1 VSAGLSEHSI
11 RFAPVVPLYL
21 DTVSSVAA
29 EPVDPPLVAV
39 VGPTASGKSAVALD
53 AGRRL
58 SDVELVSI
66 DAMQVYRGMDIG
78 TAKPTPSEQ
87 AEVAHHLI
95 DLVESV
101 CEFTVAEF
109 QHEFERVVADLAA
122 RGRRGVLVG
131 GTGLYHRAVID
142 GFTLPGEWPQ
152 HRQQAEEDAASLGT
166 AALHARLAELDPV
179 AAARM
184 EPSNTRRVI
193 RALEVTLGSGRPF
206 SSFGPGLDTYPP
218 SPVIQIGLRWSRPM
232 LAARIEQR
240 VNEMISGG
248 LLEEVQRVLVAG
260 MSRTARQ
267 ALGYKE
273 LIDHLEGRV
282 TLDEAVATIVVR
294 TRQFAVRQERWF
306 RRDPRIRWV
315 DIADDPVAETLPV
328 VAEAFDELEARR
340 PRRSTR

>member
-1 VSAGLSEHSI
+1 MSLW
-11 RFAPVVPLYL
+11 L
-21 DTVSSVAA
+21 DTVSSVSA
-29 EPVDPPLVAV
+29 EPAAPPLVAV
-39 VGPTASGKSAVALD
+39 VGPTASGKSAVALA

-58 SDVELVSI
+58 ADVELISV

-78 TAKPTPSEQ
+78 TATPTPSEQ
-87 AEVAHHLI
+87 AEVRHHLI
-95 DLVESV
+95 DLVEPS

-109 QHEFERVVADLAA
+109 QQEFERVVADLAV
-122 RGRRGVLVG
+122 RCRRGVLVG

-142 GFTLPGEWPQ
+142 GFALPGEWPH
-152 HRQQAEEDAASLGT
+152 HRQQVEAEAVSLGT
-166 AALHARLAELDPV
+166 EALHARLTELDPV

-184 EPSNTRRVI
+184 EPTNTRRVI

-206 SSFGPGLDTYPP
+206 SSFGPGLDAYPP
-218 SPVIQIGLRWSRPM
+218 SPVIQVGLRWPRPM
-232 LAARIEQR
+232 LADRIEQR
-240 VNEMISGG
+240 VAEMISDG
-248 LLEEVQRVLVAG
+248 LLEEVQRVLGAG

-340 PRRSTR
+340 PGRSTR